1 MNKQAAPKLAT
12 VAPKSENSKTG
23 LMAATYTGYQTCPP
37 TCKLKPVVHE
47 DGTFDK
53 SPCYA
58 CDHFVGMT
66 MKRLTKASV
75 NASPIQ
81 IQTQE
86 CNAIKK
92 LSGELILRLK
102 VGGDTPNGEYAEG
115 LRDACEV
122 YTAKHGMPAYGYT
135 HNWANIERSSFGQI
149 SMLASCDSISDI
161 PVAKSR
167 GYATATLVSEFPNGA
182 KTFTIAGEMLIPCP
196 NQVNEKI
203 QCVDCKLCT
212 RDYVLRK
219 KDLTVAF
226 RAHGRKS
233 EELTATL
240 QEKGQ

>member
-1 MNKQAAPKLAT
+1 MR
-12 VAPKSENSKTG
+12 
-23 LMAATYTGYQTCPP
+23 
-37 TCKLKPVVHE
+37 
-47 DGTFDK
+47 
-53 SPCYA
+53 
-58 CDHFVGMT
+58 
-66 MKRLTKASV
+66 RLTKASV
-75 NASPIQ
+75 NAPLIQ

-86 CNAIKK
+86 CDGIKA

-102 VGGDTPNGEYAEG
+102 VGGDTPNPQYAEG

-135 HNWANIERSSFGQI
+135 HNWANIERQSFGNI
-149 SMLASCDSISDI
+149 SMLASCDNVSDI

-167 GYATATLVSEFPNGA
+167 GYATATLVSQFPQGA
-182 KTFTIAGEMLIPCP
+182 KTFEIHGQKLIPCP

-212 RDYVLRK
+212 RDSILRA